1 VQKAIEAE
9 GFRAA
14 LEIEDVL
21 THSKMVTVTI
31 YSKSATAMAV
41 VMGR

>member
-1 VQKAIEAE
+1 MTLSDEKRGPSLIFGPSLVFGH
-9 GFRAA
+9 GF
-14 LEIEDVL
+14 
-21 THSKMVTVTI
+21 SG